1 MANHEPDPNF
11 WRDTFR
17 RLRLPFNRRRAMQ
30 RLREYHASPRTLDEV
45 VSWAM
50 DFGGGGLMRIKTLQ
64 RRSEITRL
72 AEAVRELNPKLILEI
87 GTARGGTLLIWSTLA
102 SEEVITCDL
111 NDLTAQTPLFTR
123 LPPPGSNCRVTLL
136 SGNSHE
142 PSFKARVAAA
152 LAGRQVDFLFI
163 DGDHREAGVT
173 ADYLDYAGFVRP
185 GGLIAFHDIVENQP
199 LPTNQVYPFWQRL
212 KQVAEVREFID
223 EPSQCGFGI
232 GIMRVPESGAP
243 ALPDPASR

>member
-1 MANHEPDPNF
+1 MANHEPDPNI
-11 WRDTFR
+11 WRDTLR
-17 RLRLPFNRRRAMQ
+17 QLRLPFNRWRALR
-30 RLREYHASPRTLDEV
+30 RLRQYHEIPRSLDEV

-72 AEAVRELNPKLILEI
+72 AESVRELHPSLILEI

-142 PSFKARVAAA
+142 PDFKARVVAA

-163 DGDHREAGVT
+163 DGDHRENGVT
-173 ADYLDYAGFVRP
+173 ADYLDYSGFVRP
-185 GGLIAFHDIVENQP
+185 GGIIAFHDIVANQP
-199 LPTNQVYPFWQRL
+199 LATNQVHPFWQRL
-212 KQVAEVREFID
+212 KQVAEVEEFIED
-223 EPSQCGFGI
+223 PAQCGFGI
-232 GIMRVPESGAP
+232 GIMRVPATGAP
-243 ALPDPASR
+243 ALPDRASP